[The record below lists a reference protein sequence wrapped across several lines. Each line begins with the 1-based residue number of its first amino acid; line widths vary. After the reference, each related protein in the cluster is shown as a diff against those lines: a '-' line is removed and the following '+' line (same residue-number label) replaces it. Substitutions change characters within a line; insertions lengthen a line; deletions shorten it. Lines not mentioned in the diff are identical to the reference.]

1 MGANQKEAVA
11 ALHRE
16 RMLAAAEELFQQKG
30 FEQTTIDDISKAS
43 GYSRRTLYA
52 YYVNKED
59 FLRQI
64 VRKGLRQLDGA
75 LEAAVG
81 RKTFEIRYFAACE
94 AILRYLRECPQSAA
108 QVQQVQPQRL
118 DGNNPTV
125 GEILAL
131 GQRINERLAE
141 MREETVQL
149 LRSIDPVLSL
159 HDFRMVPGKHRT
171 NLVFDVLVPFGYKLS
186 DEDVRKAVRA
196 AVEERHPDCRC
207 IIQIDKSYT

>member
-52 YYVNKED
+52 YYINKED

-94 AILRYLRECPQSAA
+94 AILRCPAGHPAGYADGHGPSEGAKAA
-108 QVQQVQPQRL
+108 HGSHGPSRFIT
-118 DGNNPTV
+118 P
-125 GEILAL
+125 
-131 GQRINERLAE
+131 
-141 MREETVQL
+141 
-149 LRSIDPVLSL
+149 
-159 HDFRMVPGKHRT
+159 
-171 NLVFDVLVPFGYKLS
+171 
-186 DEDVRKAVRA
+186 
-196 AVEERHPDCRC
+196 
-207 IIQIDKSYT
+207 

>member
-81 RKTFEIRYFAACE
+81 RKTFEIR
-94 AILRYLRECPQSAA
+94 
-108 QVQQVQPQRL
+108 
-118 DGNNPTV
+118 
-125 GEILAL
+125 
-131 GQRINERLAE
+131 
-141 MREETVQL
+141 
-149 LRSIDPVLSL
+149 
-159 HDFRMVPGKHRT
+159 
-171 NLVFDVLVPFGYKLS
+171 
-186 DEDVRKAVRA
+186 
-196 AVEERHPDCRC
+196 
-207 IIQIDKSYT
+207 

>member
-118 DGNNPTV
+118 DGNDPTV

-131 GQRINERLAE
+131 GQRINEWLAAGTGG
-141 MREETVQL
+141 RD
-149 LRSIDPVLSL
+149 RAGSSASGAL
-159 HDFRMVPGKHRT
+159 HDGAMVGLER
-171 NLVFDVLVPFGYKLS
+171 V
-186 DEDVRKAVRA
+186 
-196 AVEERHPDCRC
+196 ERHP
-207 IIQIDKSYT
+207 STAGSLSGGTV

>member
-81 RKTFEIRYFAACE
+81 RKTFEIRYLAACE

-118 DGNNPTV
+118 DGNDPTV

-141 MREETVQL
+141 MIRQGQAEGT
-149 LRSIDPVLSL
+149 
-159 HDFRMVPGKHRT
+159 
-171 NLVFDVLVPFGYKLS
+171 
-186 DEDVRKAVRA
+186 VRA
-196 AVEERHPDCRC
+196 ALHPERCTMVLWSALSGLNDTLQRQGAFLAEQFEISQEEFQWEALEQLLFSLRKEQP
-207 IIQIDKSYT
+207 

>member
-118 DGNNPTV
+118 DGNDPTV

-141 MREETVQL
+141 MIRQGQCGQL
-149 LRSIDPVLSL
+149 CIRS
-159 HDFRMVPGKHRT
+159 
-171 NLVFDVLVPFGYKLS
+171 
-186 DEDVRKAVRA
+186 A
-196 AVEERHPDCRC
+196 ARWCYGRP
-207 IIQIDKSYT
+207 